1 MFIPFLIYGI
11 NEEEY
16 YLQFGKYLPIL
27 VNGIYGL
34 ILLSK
39 NNKLILTKTSILFFC
54 FISTISLNLLFH
66 RNLGQQSEVIIYI
79 FLEFVVLLGFT
90 SLFKNFPF
98 STADRYKTIVLFS
111 CLIGLH
117 IIVGFFTL
125 FFQHQNIFGIR
136 FKNMFLG
143 VFYNPAIY
151 TNYLLLFS
159 PLLLPLSIFIRSNS
173 SVRRMWSYFSILLLI
188 TIFFIS
194 FHNQIRTS
202 IIAFLSLIGSYFL
215 IFYIR
220 SLYLKICSVLILLLV
235 VICFLMSFPKQDSTN
250 GRWLIT
256 KITWNMIK
264 ANPVIGVGFNMY
276 KKEYSLYQKNYFSQN
291 RSIKEKLIA
300 DDNQVAHNEPL
311 QSVAELGLMSFI
323 VFALI
328 FYLARRQISIQNL
341 TGFSSIIY
349 ISNLGFLVV
358 LTILSILS
366 HPFRMNETHSA
377 VFTITLVFT
386 LFSFRH
392 TDKTILHIEKSFFIV
407 LTGAILINE
416 SIDEYKLF
424 KWMKHSQEYLK
435 GHYQHFNFH
444 QQSLFNNASYLYT
457 TAVELN
463 LLNRYKA
470 SNDHLIL
477 LKKLKNDSRI
487 EILQGVNFSKMNNHA
502 KAIEHFENSSK
513 MNPKLLRPKY
523 LIMNEFLAMSDTTNA
538 KVYAKQILDMP
549 VKILSEKTKQIKE
562 EATTVISL

>member
-1 MFIPFLIYGI
+1 
-11 NEEEY
+11 
-16 YLQFGKYLPIL
+16 
-27 VNGIYGL
+27 
-34 ILLSK
+34 
-39 NNKLILTKTSILFFC
+39 
-54 FISTISLNLLFH
+54 
-66 RNLGQQSEVIIYI
+66 
-79 FLEFVVLLGFT
+79 
-90 SLFKNFPF
+90 
-98 STADRYKTIVLFS
+98 
-111 CLIGLH
+111 
-117 IIVGFFTL
+117 
-125 FFQHQNIFGIR
+125 
-136 FKNMFLG
+136 
-143 VFYNPAIY
+143 
-151 TNYLLLFS
+151 
-159 PLLLPLSIFIRSNS
+159 
-173 SVRRMWSYFSILLLI
+173 
-188 TIFFIS
+188 
-194 FHNQIRTS
+194 
-202 IIAFLSLIGSYFL
+202 
-215 IFYIR
+215 
-220 SLYLKICSVLILLLV
+220 
-235 VICFLMSFPKQDSTN
+235 
-250 GRWLIT
+250 
-256 KITWNMIK
+256 MIK